1 MGLNN
6 GETGAMPRQN
16 SSASAAAAGRRDLL
30 KTGVA
35 GATLGVFG
43 LPHEGQAQRRGS
55 GRIVF
60 ANGSAFDTM
69 DPHATFDVGR
79 VAYRLNCYDSLLR
92 WLDNPPKLE
101 PWLAESYA
109 VSDDGK
115 RYTFK
120 LRDGVKFHDGSPL
133 TAADVVYSMERIL
146 AVKKG
151 AYPLFAPLVEPGSTK
166 ATDKYTVE
174 FNLKTASAI
183 FAATT
188 HDIYVV
194 NSALVKRNERNGD
207 WGEEWISRND
217 AGSGSY
223 IIRRFDP
230 ARGFLA
236 SRFDNHFL
244 GPAGLAEIDFRYVAE
259 VNSRVLGLIRGDFQG
274 TDPYMPRDQI
284 ERLQADPDMNVMQAE
299 STRLFY
305 ASIHNQRAPLND
317 VNFRKA
323 LCYCFDYDGWIKD
336 ILSSSVV
343 RNKHVIPNPM
353 WGAPKDVAGYSY
365 DIDKAKWHLAK
376 VQAPLREI
384 VVAGMVGYEQSMQA
398 AALLQGGLT
407 KAGIQSRLLNE
418 PWPVVANKSRDPEQA
433 YDVLFLW
440 RSTYYADPHNW
451 AGDMLHTR
459 NHRGNNYSYYSNP
472 EVDRLLDQALATPDQ
487 ELRAPLYEQV
497 ARISSEDAAGIYIH
511 NTKWFG
517 PFRKNVSGVR
527 FCPIGDGQEMRWL
540 SIA

>member
-1 MGLNN
+1 MRKQNN
-6 GETGAMPRQN
+6 P
-16 SSASAAAAGRRDLL
+16 ASAADFGRRDLL
-30 KTGVA
+30 KAGAA
-35 GATLGVFG
+35 GATVAATG
-43 LPHEGQAQRRGS
+43 LPREAAAQRGG

-60 ANGSAFDTM
+60 ANGSAYDTM

-101 PWLAESYA
+101 PWLAESYT
-109 VSDDGK
+109 VGEDGK

-120 LRDGVKFHDGSPL
+120 LREGVKFHDGTEL
-133 TAADVVYSMERIL
+133 TAEDVVYSMERIL

-151 AYPLFAPLVEPGSTK
+151 AYPLFATLVDPGSTR
-166 ATDKYTVE
+166 AVGKYAVE
-174 FNLKTASAI
+174 FNLKAASAI

-188 HDIYVV
+188 HDVYVV

-207 WGEEWISRND
+207 WGQEWIARND

-236 SRFDNHFL
+236 SRFDDHFL

-274 TDPYMPRDQI
+274 TDPYMPQDQI
-284 ERLQADPDMNVMQAE
+284 ARLQTDANLNVMEAE

-305 ASIHNQRAPLND
+305 ACIHNQRAPMND

-323 LCYCFDYDGWIKD
+323 LCYSFDYDGWIND
-336 ILSSSVV
+336 ILGKSVV
-343 RNKHVIPNPM
+343 RNTHVIPNPM
-353 WGAPKDVAGYSY
+353 WGAPKDVAGYTF
-365 DIDKAKWHLAK
+365 DIDKAKAHIA
-376 VQAPLREI
+376 QMGSPPREI
-384 VVAGMVGYEQSMQA
+384 VIAGMIGYEQSMQA
-398 AALLQGGLT
+398 AALLQNGLT
-407 KAGIQSRLLNE
+407 RAGVPSRLLNE
-418 PWPVVANKSRDPEQA
+418 PWPVVSNKMRDPEQM

-451 AGDMLHTR
+451 AGELLHTNR
-459 NHRGNNYSYYSNP
+459 HRGGNASYYSNP
-472 EVDRLLDQALATPDQ
+472 EVDRLLNEALATADQ
-487 ELRAPLYEQV
+487 ERRAPLYEQV
-497 ARISSEDAAGIYIH
+497 ARISSEEAGGIYIH

-517 PFRKNVSGVR
+517 PYRKNVSGVR

>member
-1 MGLNN
+1 M
-6 GETGAMPRQN
+6 
-16 SSASAAAAGRRDLL
+16 
-30 KTGVA
+30 
-35 GATLGVFG
+35 
-43 LPHEGQAQRRGS
+43 
-55 GRIVF
+55 
-60 ANGSAFDTM
+60 
-69 DPHATFDVGR
+69 
-79 VAYRLNCYDSLLR
+79 
-92 WLDNPPKLE
+92 
-101 PWLAESYA
+101 
-109 VSDDGK
+109 
-115 RYTFK
+115 
-120 LRDGVKFHDGSPL
+120 KFHDGAEL
-133 TAADVVYSMERIL
+133 TAEDVVYSMERIL

-166 ATDKYTVE
+166 ALDRYTVE
-174 FNLKTASAI
+174 FNLTSASAI

-207 WGEEWISRND
+207 WGQEWVSRND
-217 AGSGSY
+217 AGSGSF

-236 SRFDNHFL
+236 SRFDEHFL
-244 GPAGLAEIDFRYVAE
+244 GPAGPAEIDFRYVAE

-274 TDPYMPRDQI
+274 TDPYMPIDQI
-284 ERLQADPDMNVMQAE
+284 QRLQGDPNLNVMEAE

-305 ASIHNQRAPLND
+305 ASIMNQRAPMSD

-323 LCYCFDYDGWIKD
+323 LCYCFDYEGWIRD
-336 ILSSSVV
+336 ILSNSVV
-343 RNKHVIPNPM
+343 RNTTVIPNPM
-353 WGAPKDVAGYSY
+353 WGAPKDVAGYTY

-376 VQAPLREI
+376 VTAPLREI

-472 EVDRLLDQALATPDQ
+472 EVDRLLDRAIATPDQ
-487 ELRAPLYEQV
+487 EMRAPLYEQV
-497 ARISSEDAAGIYIH
+497 ARIATEEAAGIYIH

-517 PFRKNVSGVR
+517 PFRKSVSGVR

-540 SIA
+540 TIA

>member
-1 MGLNN
+1 M
-6 GETGAMPRQN
+6 
-16 SSASAAAAGRRDLL
+16 
-30 KTGVA
+30 
-35 GATLGVFG
+35 
-43 LPHEGQAQRRGS
+43 AQRRGS

-60 ANGSAFDTM
+60 ANGSAYDTM

-92 WLDNPPKLE
+92 WVDNPPKLE

-109 VSDDGK
+109 VSNDGK
-115 RYTFK
+115 RYTFT
-120 LRDGVKFHDGSPL
+120 LREGVKFHDGTPL
-133 TAADVVYSMERIL
+133 TAEDVVYSMERIL

-151 AYPLFAPLVEPGSTK
+151 AYPLFATLVDPGTTR
-166 ATDKYTVE
+166 ALGPRTVE
-174 FNLKTASAI
+174 FNLKSASAI

-194 NSALVKRNERNGD
+194 NSALLKRNERNGD
-207 WGEEWISRND
+207 WGQEWISRND

-236 SRFDNHFL
+236 QRFEDHFL

-274 TDPYMPRDQI
+274 TDPYMPQDQI
-284 ERLQADPDMNVMQAE
+284 TRLQGDANLNVMEAE

-305 ASIHNQRAPLND
+305 ATIHNKRPPMTD

-323 LCYCFDYDGWIKD
+323 LCHCFDYDGWIKN
-336 ILSSSVV
+336 ILGGSVV
-343 RNKHVIPNPM
+343 RNTNVIPNPM
-353 WGAPKDVAGYSY
+353 WGAPKDWPGYTY

-376 VQAPLREI
+376 VELPLREI
-384 VVAGMVGYEQSMQA
+384 VVAGMVGYEQSMQG
-398 AALLQGGLT
+398 AALFQNGLSR
-407 KAGIQSRLLNE
+407 AGIQSRLLNE
-418 PWPVVANKSRDPEQA
+418 PWPVVSNKMRDLEQM

-451 AGDMLHTR
+451 AGEMLHTNR
-459 NHRGNNYSYYSNP
+459 HGGGNGSYYSNP
-472 EVDRLLDQALATPDQ
+472 EVDRLLDEALATADQ
-487 ELRAPLYEQV
+487 EKRAPLYEQI
-497 ARISSEDAAGIYIH
+497 AKISSEDAAGIYIH

-540 SIA
+540 SIT